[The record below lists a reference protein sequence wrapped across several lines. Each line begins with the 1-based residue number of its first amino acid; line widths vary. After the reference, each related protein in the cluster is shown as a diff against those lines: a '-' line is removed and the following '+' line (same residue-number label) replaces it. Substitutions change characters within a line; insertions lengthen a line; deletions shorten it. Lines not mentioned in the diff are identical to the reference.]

1 MSRRPAEQGR
11 KGGEKVALDIERTS
25 VIEKAVSDIKA
36 ELRNKEIASAILQIL
51 SDNKTTVS
59 EAISLLKLAETLITQ
74 SRLEIVRK

>member
-1 MSRRPAEQGR
+1 M
-11 KGGEKVALDIERTS
+11 ALDIEGTS

-59 EAISLLKLAETLITQ
+59 EAISLLKLSETLIMQ
-74 SRLEIVRK
+74 SRLEIVRNPQSH

>member
-1 MSRRPAEQGR
+1 M
-11 KGGEKVALDIERTS
+11 ALDIERTS